1 MKEMIKYERMIIMFN
16 NIYGILARIGALTA
30 AIAKAYDLWISS
42 ADPIVTA
49 IKILGI
55 CIIIWF
61 LFTPIDLL
69 QNED

>member
-1 MKEMIKYERMIIMFN
+1 MFN
-16 NIYGILARIGALTA
+16 DIYRFLVRIGALVA
-30 AIAKAYDLWISS
+30 AVLKAHDLWISS

-61 LFTPIDLL
+61 LFTDIDLL
-69 QNED
+69 QSEG